1 MAAEYCEG
9 RNNSEWILNDWLF
22 SFSGFVNAP
31 VMAGG
36 VTEVNEKFTA
46 CSADLKGS

>member
-1 MAAEYCEG
+1 MAAEYGEG
-9 RNNSEWILNDWLF
+9 RNNSEWILKDWLL
-22 SFSGFVNAP
+22 SFSGFASAT